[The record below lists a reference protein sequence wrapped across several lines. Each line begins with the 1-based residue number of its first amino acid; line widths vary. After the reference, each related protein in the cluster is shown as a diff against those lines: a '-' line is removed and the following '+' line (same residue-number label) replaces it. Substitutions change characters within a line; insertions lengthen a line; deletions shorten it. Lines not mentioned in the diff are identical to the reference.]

1 MHSQGR
7 RLRADEILKIIRL
20 LVKTELSLTHIAERM
35 QCSRGTV
42 ATINRKYSIRDY
54 GGRRTEWEVSERLIA
69 PVSEEQLSDV
79 TQKYQKIG

>member
-7 RLRADEILKIIRL
+7 RLKTEQIQKIISL

-42 ATINRKYSIRDY
+42 ATINRKYRIRDY
-54 GGRRTEWEVSERLIA
+54 GGRRTVWEVSERQS
-69 PVSEEQLSDV
+69 VER
-79 TQKYQKIG
+79 